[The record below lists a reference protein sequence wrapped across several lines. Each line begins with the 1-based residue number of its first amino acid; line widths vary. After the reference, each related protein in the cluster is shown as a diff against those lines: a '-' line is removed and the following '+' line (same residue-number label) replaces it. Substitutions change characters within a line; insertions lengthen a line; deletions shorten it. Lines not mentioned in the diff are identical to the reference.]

1 MPLEKVFSPSRALIL
16 TGTLT
21 RDELLERVAELAAAT
36 LGEISPD
43 ELLAALRSR
52 EDQMPTST
60 PEGVAF
66 PHALLPQIEGSAV
79 VIALAPE
86 GVRFSK
92 RDHPSV
98 TLVMA
103 MFGNSAEPWEHVRL
117 LARLARIAR
126 GEGALER
133 IAEASDAEDLYE
145 KIMAED
151 RAHG

>member
-1 MPLEKVFSPSRALIL
+1 MPLEKVFTPNRALVVQGSL
-16 TGTLT
+16 S
-21 RDELLERVAELAAAT
+21 RDELLEQVAEVAAAS
-36 LGEISPD
+36 LNGVSSA
-43 ELLAALRSR
+43 ELLAALKSR
-52 EDQMPTST
+52 EEQMPTST

-66 PHALLPQIEGSAV
+66 PHALLPAVEGSAV
-79 VIALAPE
+79 VIALARE

-92 RDHPSV
+92 RDHPPV
-98 TLVMA
+98 TLAMA

-133 IAEASDAEDLYE
+133 IAEATDAQDLYE